1 MHQFNNA
8 ETMTSTIEIATK
20 AFGAFTQGWGNDDF
34 QPFLEM
40 LTDEF
45 TFSYPYGKYRGKFT
59 GLAGKA
65 QIVAKCLDRSVSG
78 DRLSFNSPYNITSND
93 RTVMFEFECEGIIDD
108 EKYQGRIA
116 IALDVNNDKIYGFRE
131 YFGDVDW

>member
-1 MHQFNNA
+1 MI
-8 ETMTSTIEIATK
+8 STIETAK
-20 AFGAFTQGWGNDDF
+20 RAFGAFIQGWANGDF
-34 QPFLEM
+34 QTFLEM

-59 GLAGKA
+59 GLEGKA
-65 QIVAKCLDRSVSG
+65 QIVAKCLEHSASG
-78 DRLSFNSPYNITSND
+78 DRLIFNPPYNITSND
-93 RTVMFEFECEGIIDD
+93 RTVMFECEGTIAG

-116 IALDVNNDKIYGFRE
+116 IALDVCNDKICGFRE

>member
-1 MHQFNNA
+1 LSKFSVSRIK
-8 ETMTSTIEIATK
+8 TATR
-20 AFGAFTQGWGNDDF
+20 AFGAFTQGWENGDF
-34 QPFLEM
+34 QEFLEM
-40 LTDEF
+40 LTNEF

-65 QIVAKCLDRSVSG
+65 QIVAKCLEHSASG
-78 DRLSFNSPYNITSND
+78 DRLRFNPPHHITSND
-93 RTVMFEFECEGIIDD
+93 RTVMFEFECEGIIDG

-116 IALDVNNDKIYGFRE
+116 IALDVSNDKICGFRE

>member
-1 MHQFNNA
+1 MI
-8 ETMTSTIEIATK
+8 STIEIATK
-20 AFGAFTQGWGNDDF
+20 AFGAFAKGWGNGNF

-45 TFSYPYGKYRGKFT
+45 TFWYPYGKYRGKFT

-65 QIVAKCLDRSVSG
+65 QIVAKCLEHSASD
-78 DRLSFNSPYNITSND
+78 DRLNFSLPQHITSND
-93 RTVMFEFECEGIIDD
+93 RTVMFEFECEGIIDG

-116 IALDVNNDKIYGFRE
+116 IALDVSNEKICGFRE